1 MGGPRTIFGSSG
13 RSVAPGR
20 SPLGTR
26 PLAFGA
32 APFRAPPMPASKAQ
46 SAKRA
51 FVRVLT
57 ALGRS
62 YGVPVAV
69 TQDST
74 DACLLRA
81 YRRLLLKVHPDK
93 GGRKADAQRLQVRA
107 LCHTP
112 KSPAR
117 FQGSVPRLRWGRTKL
132 SIYRGACQT
141 VLCHFASRAALLS
154 ERLVA
159 GPAFV
164 TASPEPRCLSR
175 ALLPDRSLSALARS
189 RLQMRRAKSCR
200 GCLLLVRPVPGDST
214 LKSHCGVTIV
224 RSRK

>member
-32 APFRAPPMPASKAQ
+32 APLRAPPMPASKAQ

-62 YGVPVAV
+62 YGVSV
-69 TQDST
+69 TVTRDST

-93 GGRKADAQRLQVRA
+93 GGTVEDQQRLQSA
-107 LCHTP
+107 KEEWHSA
-112 KSPAR
+112 KSSGASAGRPAR
-117 FQGSVPRLRWGRTKL
+117 APPSAQTTQGSTDLEAQPLATPGGETKGFR
-132 SIYRGACQT
+132 YQGAGVARGW
-141 VLCHFASRAALLS
+141 ASRS
-154 ERLVA
+154 V
-159 GPAFV
+159 
-164 TASPEPRCLSR
+164 EP
-175 ALLPDRSLSALARS
+175 
-189 RLQMRRAKSCR
+189 
-200 GCLLLVRPVPGDST
+200 
-214 LKSHCGVTIV
+214 
-224 RSRK
+224 